1 MKINLVALL
10 VYFPISLIWQ
20 ILAQPSPPKTKQVVS
35 IDSLFGF
42 QIIDPYRWLE
52 NKDDPEVKEWSKA
65 QHQFTLDYI
74 QTTTKEIIGL
84 EEEIRKY
91 LDRDYTSPPFFKSN
105 REFFYKRKK
114 GEQQNK
120 LYTRLDGKEI
130 LLFDPLAIDPS
141 GKTAISGLVLS
152 RKGDKAAIGVQT
164 RGNEISK
171 YYFIDTKKGKEIAPP
186 LNNVYR
192 ISWCRDEN
200 LVYVTYRS
208 AEDIILQKPLKTY
221 RHRLGSPTSQDEYL
235 LSPKDA
241 KDFTLIYDD
250 EDSDFTV
257 ISEGDFFTNTLKIK
271 RTNSNDTP
279 KVIFS
284 SNQYRASVRFYRDR
298 LYFFTNFEAPNF
310 KLLMTSIDKP
320 DFLYAKTI
328 IPEME
333 YPIESFVITSDYLI
347 LNIQKDVLSKLYV
360 YDHDGNFIQELALPE
375 FGNIGSLNYHKENN
389 TIYVSFMTFTAP
401 SKIYKLDGKTLRWS
415 FFYQDESPL
424 NTSEIEAKQVFYN
437 SKDGTRIPM
446 FIVHKKG
453 IKSNGNNPTLL
464 YGYGGFN
471 ISMTPHYLGLTTSFV
486 NRGGVYAVACI
497 RGGSEYGENWHK
509 QGMLHNKQNVFDDF
523 ISAAEY
529 LIKNGYTSPNRLAIK
544 GGSNGGL
551 LVGAVATQRPDLFKA
566 VVCAVPLLDMIR
578 FHKFLIARYWIAEYG
593 DPDKEED
600 FRYLLSY
607 SPYHNIRVGISLPTM
622 LIKAG
627 ENDTRVDPLHAK
639 KFVALL
645 QNSQSQINPV
655 LLFVDFE
662 SGHGSGQ
669 SIEQQIFNTK
679 IEWQWLMHQLGME

>member
-1 MKINLVALL
+1 MKDFLYSFCVFVLI
-10 VYFPISLIWQ
+10 ISNYIF
-20 ILAQPSPPKTKQVVS
+20 AQFEPPKTKFIKT
-35 IDSLFGF
+35 IDTLLGYEIVDS
-42 QIIDPYRWLE
+42 YRWLE
-52 NKDDPEVKEWSKA
+52 NKEDPEVKEWSKA

-74 QTTTKEIIGL
+74 KTTTKEVAGL

-91 LDRDYTSPPFFKSN
+91 LDRDYISPPFFKSN

-120 LYTRLDGKEI
+120 LYTRVNGKEI
-130 LLFDPLAIDPS
+130 LLFDPISIDPS
-141 GKTAISGLVLS
+141 GKTAISTLVLS
-152 RKGDKAAIGVQT
+152 RKADKAAICVQT

-171 YYFIDTKKGKEIAPP
+171 CYFIDTKKGKEIAPP
-186 LNNVYR
+186 LDNVYN
-192 ISWCRDEN
+192 ISWCRNEN
-200 LVYVTYRS
+200 FVYVTYRS
-208 AEDIILQKPLKTY
+208 EEDIILQKPLKTY
-221 RHRLGSPTSQDEYL
+221 RHRLGSPASQNEFL

-241 KDFTLIYDD
+241 KDFASIYDD
-250 EDSDFTV
+250 EDSDFTI
-257 ISEGDFFTNTLKIK
+257 ISEGDFYTNTLKIK

-284 SNQYRASVRFYRDR
+284 SKLYRTSVRFYKDR
-298 LYFFTNFEAPNF
+298 LYYFTNYEAPNF
-310 KLLMTSIDKP
+310 KLLMTSINKP
-320 DFLYAKTI
+320 DFHSAKTI
-328 IPEME
+328 ISEMN
-333 YPIESFVITSDYLI
+333 YPIESFEITSDYLI
-347 LNIQKDVLSKLYV
+347 LNIKKDVMSKLYV
-360 YDHDGNFIQELALPE
+360 YDLDGNFIQDLPLPD
-375 FGNIGSLNYHKENN
+375 FGNIGSMNYHKESN
-389 TIYVSFMTFTAP
+389 TVYVSLMTFTAP
-401 SKIYKLDGKTLRWS
+401 SKIYKLDGKTLKWTL
-415 FFYQDESPL
+415 FYQDESPL
-424 NTSEIEAKQVFYN
+424 NTSEIEAEQVFYN

-446 FIVHKKG
+446 FIIHKRG
-453 IKSNGNNPTLL
+453 IKLDRNNPTLL

-471 ISMTPHYLGLTTSFV
+471 ISMSPHYLGLTTSFI
-486 NRGGVYAVACI
+486 NRGGIYAVACL

-529 LIKNGYTSPNRLAIK
+529 LIQNGYTSPNRLAIK

-593 DPDKEED
+593 DPDQEDD

-607 SPYHNIRVGISLPTM
+607 SPYHNIRAGISLPTM

-627 ENDTRVDPLHAK
+627 ENDTRVDPSHAK
-639 KFVALL
+639 KFAALL
-645 QNSQSQINPV
+645 QNSPWQTNPI
-655 LLFVDFE
+655 LLFIDFE

-679 IEWQWLMHQLGME
+679 IEWQWLMSQLGME